1 MRIWKNTRLLAVVLV
16 IGAIA
21 AMALWPETAEVETTE
36 AVRGPMLVTINE
48 DGRTRVTRRFVI
60 SAPLAGRLQRI
71 ELEPGDTVTRGRTV
85 LARLLPLEAPLLD
98 PRSRAESAAAADA
111 ARAAVG
117 QAQAE
122 RDRASATLERA
133 RTHLGR
139 QQALHKGGAVAR
151 DDVEVAETALRNAEG
166 AFRAAEFAVAR
177 ARYEL
182 QLAGARLQSPQ
193 AAGRAVDI
201 TAPVD
206 GVVLRRMRESES
218 VVAAG
223 EPLLEIGTPEQ
234 LEVVADLLSTDATRV
249 SAGNR
254 VLIEHGSGTLEASV
268 RRVEPSGFTKVSA
281 LGVEEQR
288 VNVIIDFLD
297 PAAAARALGDG
308 YRVDVRVVVW
318 QADAALKVPVGAL
331 FRRGSDWA
339 VFVIDGGRA
348 ALRSVEVGQRNND
361 DAQILAGVEAG
372 DLVVLHPPDTLTEGD
387 RVRAR
392 AR

>member
-16 IGAIA
+16 IAAIA
-21 AMALWPETAEVETTE
+21 AMALWPETAEVETAT

-85 LARLLPLEAPLLD
+85 LARLLPLDAPLLD
-98 PRSRAESAAAADA
+98 PRARAESAAAADA

-133 RTHLGR
+133 RTHLDQ
-139 QQALHKGGAVAR
+139 QQALLKGGAVAR
-151 DDVEVAETALRNAEG
+151 DDVDAAATAVRNAEA
-166 AFRAAEFAVAR
+166 AFRAAEFAVSR

-193 AAGRAVDI
+193 AAGRAIDI

-206 GVVLRRMRESES
+206 GVVLRRIRESEA

-223 EPLLEIGTPEQ
+223 EPLLEIGTPEH

-254 VLIEHGSGTLEASV
+254 VLIDHGSGTLEGSV

-288 VNVIIDFLD
+288 VNVVIDFLD
-297 PAAAARALGDG
+297 PAGAARVLGDG
-308 YRVDVRVVVW
+308 YRVEARVVVW
-318 QADAALKVPVGAL
+318 QADMALKVPVGAL
-331 FRRGSDWA
+331 FRQGDDWA
-339 VFVIDGGRA
+339 VFVMDGGRA
-348 ALRSVEVGQRNND
+348 QARTVQVGQRNNEE
-361 DAQILAGVEAG
+361 AQILDGLAEGAT
-372 DLVVLHPPDTLTEGD
+372 LILHPPDTLTEGT